1 MSRHYNKLAE
11 ESGPNIKSIVYF
23 SSLTA
28 KLLMFLTIRPI
39 GLWYKCYVSIV
50 YFSSLIAKLL
60 MFLTIRPIGLWYK
73 CCV

>member
-11 ESGPNIKSIVYF
+11 ESGPNIK
-23 SSLTA
+23 
-28 KLLMFLTIRPI
+28 P
-39 GLWYKCYVSIV
+39 IV

-73 CCV
+73 CYV